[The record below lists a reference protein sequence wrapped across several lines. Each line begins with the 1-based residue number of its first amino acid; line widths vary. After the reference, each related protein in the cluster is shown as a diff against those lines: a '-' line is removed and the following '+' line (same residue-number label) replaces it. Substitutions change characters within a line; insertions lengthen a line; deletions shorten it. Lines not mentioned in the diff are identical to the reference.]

1 MTRHFSVRFLKADLS
16 SMDQRMGL
24 AKTLTLAKNML
35 TWYCLESNKIQDFK
49 LK

>member
-24 AKTLTLAKNML
+24 AETLTLAKNMFYL
-35 TWYCLESNKIQDFK
+35 V
-49 LK
+49 